1 MWRLER
7 KRCRFFLHFNATAL
21 ETWPK
26 QILLSRINFC
36 QQWMIRYRSLQQLLI
51 FTFPQMYVIVW
62 FVVVRMYQCTSF
74 FLLHYKMANH
84 EFQVNIQ
91 PKVQF
96 SECAAFKSWI
106 ERKIQFHLVTCSFT
120 FDVNESDCQLAIKIV
135 KCLNFRNQDSK
146 IYFSKVNTAHL
157 HTNLQQ
163 LKPTV

>member
-1 MWRLER
+1 MYLYIHFRFRWVNAWCCLKPKQTARWSFNNFSLTVAVWRLER

-96 SECAAFKSWI
+96 SWM
-106 ERKIQFHLVTCSFT
+106 RSF
-120 FDVNESDCQLAIKIV
+120 
-135 KCLNFRNQDSK
+135 
-146 IYFSKVNTAHL
+146 
-157 HTNLQQ
+157 
-163 LKPTV
+163 